1 MDLMDTRL
9 VAQRARDL
17 FDSPCGERSIGPD
30 QTPGFRILCSVR
42 GDFGSLVF
50 RRAFPAQRGERVKR
64 LVCRKIAL
72 VVLGLLTGAIS
83 QAQQSPHAGHSDT
96 GPVPLEI
103 LQRPVALRTGIGEL
117 HEKVSTHSPE
127 AQSFYDQG
135 LDYLHSYVWIE
146 AARSFH
152 QSLRVDPNL
161 AMAYLGLTDAFIGL
175 HDVST
180 ARATFE
186 RARALQIGMSERE
199 RTWLSIR
206 ESELE
211 FLEDAENPSGYAA
224 YRKSIN
230 DALKANP
237 NDPWLWIQRG
247 LADESSPF
255 THGQAGGV
263 DALAFYRT
271 ALALAPGNL
280 AAHHYCAHAYENM
293 GRSKDALEESALYA
307 RMAPAIPHAHHM
319 HGHALMRTGRTE
331 EAIGEFLK
339 TKELEENYYRS
350 EKIPARYDWHHAHNL
365 TLLAMSYQ
373 SLGQMKSAEAL
384 FHEAFSSPAYTDF
397 LEYNRKC
404 WPEFLLSRRRYQ
416 ESLTAARELT
426 NSTWP
431 LARLAG
437 HTLAG
442 QALLGAGSVAEAK
455 EELNLAERETERLPA
470 RAVAAL
476 PYPTTLRTDILLQ
489 EKNTTEG
496 EPLAMNVAKS
506 VLAMPGPDAWMA
518 ALFELESMAQ
528 SARNAGD
535 WELAGFIAQQMILHN
550 PNYAG
555 GHFAYGLAAEH
566 DGRSAEARQALTAAE
581 KLWGKADRDLP
592 ELAQIHKGLAARR

>member
-1 MDLMDTRL
+1 MKR
-9 VAQRARDL
+9 
-17 FDSPCGERSIGPD
+17 SP
-30 QTPGFRILCSVR
+30 
-42 GDFGSLVF
+42 
-50 RRAFPAQRGERVKR
+50 
-64 LVCRKIAL
+64 CRKIAL
-72 VVLGLLTGAIS
+72 AVLGLLAGTAS
-83 QAQQSPHAGHSDT
+83 PAQQASHDGHPGT

-103 LQRPVALRTGIGEL
+103 LQRPVRLRTGIGEF
-117 HEKVSTHSPE
+117 HEKVSTRSPE

-135 LDYLHSYVWIE
+135 LAYLHSYVWIE

-152 QSLRVDPNL
+152 QALRLDPHL

-180 ARATFE
+180 ARATLE
-186 RARALQIGMSERE
+186 RAKTLEEGMSERE
-199 RTWLSIR
+199 RMWLSIR
-206 ESELE
+206 QSELQ
-211 FLEDAENPSGYAA
+211 FIEDPDNPNGYGI

-237 NDPWLWIQRG
+237 NDAWLWIQRG
-247 LADESSPF
+247 LADEGNPF

-280 AAHHYCAHAYENM
+280 AAHHYCAHAYENI
-293 GRSKDALEESALYA
+293 GRSKDALGESALYA

-319 HGHALMRTGRTE
+319 HGHALMRAGQTE

-384 FHEAFSSPAYTDF
+384 FHETFSSPAYTDF
-397 LEYNRKC
+397 LVYNRKC
-404 WPEFLLSRRRYQ
+404 WPEFLLSRQRFQ
-416 ESLTAARELT
+416 EALLAARELT
-426 NSTWP
+426 KNEWP

-442 QALLGAGSVAEAK
+442 QALLGMGSMAESR
-455 EELNLAERETERLPA
+455 EELTMAERETERLPP

-476 PYPTTLRTDILLQ
+476 PYPSVLRADILLQ
-489 EKNTTEG
+489 EKNTSEG
-496 EPLAMNVAKS
+496 ESLAMEVAKS
-506 VLAMPGPDAWMA
+506 IAAMPGPDAWMA
-518 ALFELESMAQ
+518 AVFELESIGQ
-528 SARNAGD
+528 SARKAGD
-535 WELAGFIAQQMILHN
+535 WELARFMAQQMILHN

-555 GHFAYGLAAEH
+555 GHFAYGLAAERA
-566 DGRSAEARQALTAAE
+566 GNSGESRQAFATAE

-592 ELAQIHKGLAARR
+592 ELEQIHKQLATRR

>member
-1 MDLMDTRL
+1 M
-9 VAQRARDL
+9 
-17 FDSPCGERSIGPD
+17 
-30 QTPGFRILCSVR
+30 
-42 GDFGSLVF
+42 
-50 RRAFPAQRGERVKR
+50 KR
-64 LVCRKIAL
+64 FVCRKIAL

-83 QAQQSPHAGHSDT
+83 QAQQSPHAGHSNT

-135 LDYLHSYVWIE
+135 LAYLHSYVWIE

-152 QSLRVDPNL
+152 QALRLDPNL

-175 HDVST
+175 RDVST
-180 ARATFE
+180 AHATCE
-186 RARALQIGMSERE
+186 RAKSLVKGMSERE
-199 RTWLSIR
+199 RAWLSIR
-206 ESELE
+206 ESELQ
-211 FLEDAENPSGYAA
+211 FLEDTDNPNGYGA
-224 YRKSIN
+224 YRKAIN

-237 NDPWLWIQRG
+237 NDAWLWIQRG
-247 LADESSPF
+247 LADEGNPF

-307 RMAPAIPHAHHM
+307 RMCPAIPHAHHM
-319 HGHALMRTGRTE
+319 HGHALMRASRTE

-339 TKELEENYYRS
+339 TKELEESYYRS
-350 EKIPARYDWHHAHNL
+350 EKIPAHYDWHHAHNL

-373 SLGQMKSAEAL
+373 SLGQMKFAEAL
-384 FHEAFSSPAYTDF
+384 FHETFSSPGYTDF

-404 WPEFLLSRRRYQ
+404 WPEFLISRERYP
-416 ESLTAARELT
+416 EALLAARELT
-426 NSTWP
+426 KSEWP

-442 QALLGAGSVAEAK
+442 QALLGMGSVADAK
-455 EELNLAERETERLPA
+455 EEMTLAERETEGLPP
-470 RAVAAL
+470 RAIAAL
-476 PYPTTLRTDILLQ
+476 PYPTTLRANILLQ
-489 EKNTTEG
+489 QKNTAEG
-496 EPLAMNVAKS
+496 EPLAMEVAKS
-506 VLAMPGPDAWMA
+506 IQAMPGPDAWIA
-518 ALFELESMAQ
+518 GVFELESIAE

-535 WELAGFIAQQMILHN
+535 WELADSVARQMILHN

-555 GHFAYGLAAEH
+555 GHFAFGLAAEH
-566 DGRSAEARQALTAAE
+566 AGHSAEARQAFAAAE
-581 KLWGKADRDLP
+581 KLWGKADKDLP
-592 ELAQIHKGLAARR
+592 ELEQIHKELAARR

>member
-1 MDLMDTRL
+1 MSGPSRFQRFNGYR
-9 VAQRARDL
+9 AQ
-17 FDSPCGERSIGPD
+17 SPRNEGK
-30 QTPGFRILCSVR
+30 
-42 GDFGSLVF
+42 
-50 RRAFPAQRGERVKR
+50 RVKQPA
-64 LVCRKIAL
+64 CRMIAL
-72 VVLGLLTGAIS
+72 IVFNLLAGVAS
-83 QAQQSPHAGHSDT
+83 PAQQSPHEGHSNA

-103 LQRPVALRTGIGEL
+103 LQRPVTLRTGIGEL

-135 LDYLHSYVWIE
+135 LAYVHSYVWIE

-152 QSLRVDPNL
+152 QALRLDPDL

-175 HDVST
+175 QGVAT
-180 ARATFE
+180 ASATLE
-186 RARALQIGMSERE
+186 RAKALEKGMSDRE

-206 ESELE
+206 EGELQ
-211 FLEDAENPSGYAA
+211 FAEDKPNGYVA

-247 LADESSPF
+247 LADEASPF

-263 DALAFYRT
+263 DALAFYKT

-331 EAIGEFLK
+331 EAIAEFLK

-350 EKIPARYDWHHAHNL
+350 EKIPARYDWHHAHNV

-404 WPEFLLSRRRYQ
+404 WPEFLLSR
-416 ESLTAARELT
+416 
-426 NSTWP
+426 
-431 LARLAG
+431 
-437 HTLAG
+437 
-442 QALLGAGSVAEAK
+442 
-455 EELNLAERETERLPA
+455 
-470 RAVAAL
+470 L
-476 PYPTTLRTDILLQ
+476 PYLSWNRWRRAPV
-489 EKNTTEG
+489 K
-496 EPLAMNVAKS
+496 LAIGIWPVS
-506 VLAMPGPDAWMA
+506 WP
-518 ALFELESMAQ
+518 S
-528 SARNAGD
+528 R
-535 WELAGFIAQQMILHN
+535 
-550 PNYAG
+550 
-555 GHFAYGLAAEH
+555 
-566 DGRSAEARQALTAAE
+566 
-581 KLWGKADRDLP
+581 
-592 ELAQIHKGLAARR
+592 

>member
-1 MDLMDTRL
+1 MKQDACGITTLI
-9 VAQRARDL
+9 VFGL
-17 FDSPCGERSIGPD
+17 F
-30 QTPGFRILCSVR
+30 
-42 GDFGSLVF
+42 
-50 RRAFPAQRGERVKR
+50 A
-64 LVCRKIAL
+64 
-72 VVLGLLTGAIS
+72 GAAS
-83 QAQQSPHAGHSDT
+83 QAQQSPHEGHSN
-96 GPVPLEI
+96 GRPVPLEI
-103 LQRPVALRTGIGEL
+103 LQRPVMLRTGIGEL
-117 HEKVSTHSPE
+117 HEKVSTRSPE

-135 LDYLHSYVWIE
+135 LAYMHSYVWIE

-152 QSLRVDPNL
+152 QALRLDPNL

-175 HDVST
+175 QDVAT
-180 ARATFE
+180 ARATLE
-186 RARALQIGMSERE
+186 HAKSLEKGMSERE

-206 ESELE
+206 EGELQ
-211 FLEDAENPSGYAA
+211 FAEGTNPDGYTA
-224 YRKSIN
+224 YRKAIN
-230 DALKANP
+230 EALKANA

-247 LADESSPF
+247 LADEGNPF
-255 THGQAGGV
+255 SHGQAGGP

-271 ALALAPGNL
+271 ALALAPSNL

-319 HGHALMRTGRTE
+319 HGHALVRTGRTE
-331 EAIGEFLK
+331 EAIAEFLK

-373 SLGQMKSAEAL
+373 SLGQMKSAETL

-404 WPEFLLSRRRYQ
+404 WPEFLLSRQRYQ
-416 ESLTAARELT
+416 EALVAARELT
-426 NSTWP
+426 QSEWP

-455 EELNLAERETERLPA
+455 DELTLAERETERLPA

-476 PYPTTLRTDILLQ
+476 PYPTTLRTDILLH

-535 WELAGFIAQQMILHN
+535 WELAGFMAQQMILHN

-566 DGRSAEARQALTAAE
+566 EGRSAEARQALTAAE

-592 ELAQIHKGLAARR
+592 ELAQIHQGLAARR

>member
-1 MDLMDTRL
+1 
-9 VAQRARDL
+9 
-17 FDSPCGERSIGPD
+17 
-30 QTPGFRILCSVR
+30 
-42 GDFGSLVF
+42 
-50 RRAFPAQRGERVKR
+50 VKR
-64 LVCRKIAL
+64 PASEMTAII
-72 VVLGLLTGAIS
+72 VLSLFAGGS
-83 QAQQSPHAGHSDT
+83 SPAQQSPHERHSQA

-103 LQRPVALRTGIGEL
+103 LQRPVTLRTGIGEL
-117 HEKVSTHSPE
+117 HERVSTNSPQ

-135 LDYLHSYVWIE
+135 LAYVHSYVWIE

-152 QSLRVDPNL
+152 QALRLDPSL

-175 HDVST
+175 QDVAR
-180 ARATFE
+180 ARATLV
-186 RARALQIGMSERE
+186 RAKALEKGMSDRE

-206 ESELE
+206 EGELQ
-211 FLEDAENPSGYAA
+211 FAEDKPNGYVA

-230 DALKANP
+230 DALKASP

-247 LADESSPF
+247 LADEASPF

-263 DALAFYRT
+263 DALAFYKT

-307 RMAPAIPHAHHM
+307 HMAPAIPHAHHM

-350 EKIPARYDWHHAHNL
+350 EKIPASYDWHHAHNL
-365 TLLAMSYQ
+365 ILLAMSYQ

-416 ESLTAARELT
+416 EALVAARELT
-426 NSTWP
+426 QSAWP

-455 EELNLAERETERLPA
+455 EELTLAEKETERLPA

-489 EKNTTEG
+489 EKNTAEG
-496 EPLAMNVAKS
+496 EPLAMEVAKS

-518 ALFELESMAQ
+518 AVFELESMAQ
-528 SARNAGD
+528 SARSAGD
-535 WELAGFIAQQMILHN
+535 WDLAGFLSQQMILHN
-550 PNYAG
+550 LNYAG

-566 DGRSAEARQALTAAE
+566 AGKSSEARQAFATAE

-592 ELAQIHKGLAARR
+592 ELEQIHKQLAALR

>member
-1 MDLMDTRL
+1 MKQDACGITTLI
-9 VAQRARDL
+9 VFGL
-17 FDSPCGERSIGPD
+17 F
-30 QTPGFRILCSVR
+30 
-42 GDFGSLVF
+42 
-50 RRAFPAQRGERVKR
+50 A
-64 LVCRKIAL
+64 
-72 VVLGLLTGAIS
+72 GAAS
-83 QAQQSPHAGHSDT
+83 QAQQSPHEGHSN
-96 GPVPLEI
+96 GRPVPLEI
-103 LQRPVALRTGIGEL
+103 LQRPVTLRTGIGEL
-117 HEKVSTHSPE
+117 HEKVSTRSPE

-135 LDYLHSYVWIE
+135 LAYMHSYVWIE

-152 QSLRVDPNL
+152 QALRLDPNL

-175 HDVST
+175 QDVAT
-180 ARATFE
+180 ARATLE
-186 RARALQIGMSERE
+186 HAKSLEKGMSERE

-206 ESELE
+206 EGELQ
-211 FLEDAENPSGYAA
+211 FAEGTNPDGYTA
-224 YRKSIN
+224 YRKAIN
-230 DALKANP
+230 EALKANA

-247 LADESSPF
+247 LSDEGNPF
-255 THGQAGGV
+255 SHGQAGGP

-271 ALALAPGNL
+271 ALALAPSNL

-319 HGHALMRTGRTE
+319 HGHALVRTGRTE
-331 EAIGEFLK
+331 EAIAEFLK

-373 SLGQMKSAEAL
+373 SLGQMKSAETL

-404 WPEFLLSRRRYQ
+404 WPEFLLSRQRYQ
-416 ESLTAARELT
+416 EALVAARELT
-426 NSTWP
+426 QSEWP

-455 EELNLAERETERLPA
+455 DELTLAERETERLPA

-476 PYPTTLRTDILLQ
+476 PYPTTLRTDILLH

-535 WELAGFIAQQMILHN
+535 WELAGFMAQQMILHN

-566 DGRSAEARQALTAAE
+566 EGRSAEARQALTAAE

-592 ELAQIHKGLAARR
+592 ELAQIHQGLAARR

>member
-1 MDLMDTRL
+1 M
-9 VAQRARDL
+9 
-17 FDSPCGERSIGPD
+17 CGPSR
-30 QTPGFRILCSVR
+30 FRKFNR
-42 GDFGSLVF
+42 Y
-50 RRAFPAQRGERVKR
+50 PAQSRRNEVKRVKQPASGMTA
-64 LVCRKIAL
+64 II
-72 VVLGLLTGAIS
+72 VLSLFAGGS
-83 QAQQSPHAGHSDT
+83 SPAQQSPHERHSQAGS
-96 GPVPLEI
+96 VPLEI
-103 LQRPVALRTGIGEL
+103 LQRPVTLRTGIGEL

-135 LDYLHSYVWIE
+135 IAYVHSYVWME

-152 QSLRVDPNL
+152 QALRLDPNL

-175 HDVST
+175 QDVAT
-180 ARATFE
+180 ASATLE
-186 RARALQIGMSERE
+186 RAKALEKGLSDRE
-199 RTWLSIR
+199 RAWLSIR
-206 ESELE
+206 EGELQ
-211 FLEDAENPSGYAA
+211 FAEDKPNGYVA

-247 LADESSPF
+247 LADEASPF

-263 DALAFYRT
+263 DALAFYKT

-331 EAIGEFLK
+331 EAITEFLK

-397 LEYNRKC
+397 LDYNRKC

-416 ESLTAARELT
+416 ESLVAARELT

-455 EELNLAERETERLPA
+455 EELTLAERETERLPA

-489 EKNTTEG
+489 EKNTSEG
-496 EPLAMNVAKS
+496 EPLATDVAKS

-518 ALFELESMAQ
+518 AVFELESMAQ

-535 WELAGFIAQQMILHN
+535 WDLAGFLAQQMILHN
-550 PNYAG
+550 LNYAG

-566 DGRSAEARQALTAAE
+566 SGKSSDARQAFATAE

-592 ELAQIHKGLAARR
+592 ELEQIHKQLAALR

>member
-1 MDLMDTRL
+1 
-9 VAQRARDL
+9 
-17 FDSPCGERSIGPD
+17 
-30 QTPGFRILCSVR
+30 
-42 GDFGSLVF
+42 
-50 RRAFPAQRGERVKR
+50 
-64 LVCRKIAL
+64 
-72 VVLGLLTGAIS
+72 
-83 QAQQSPHAGHSDT
+83 
-96 GPVPLEI
+96 
-103 LQRPVALRTGIGEL
+103 
-117 HEKVSTHSPE
+117 
-127 AQSFYDQG
+127 
-135 LDYLHSYVWIE
+135 
-146 AARSFH
+146 
-152 QSLRVDPNL
+152 
-161 AMAYLGLTDAFIGL
+161 MAYLGLTDALIGL

-180 ARATFE
+180 ARTTFE
-186 RARALQIGMSERE
+186 HAKALEKGMSERE

-211 FLEDAENPSGYAA
+211 FLDDNENPNGYAA

-280 AAHHYCAHAYENM
+280 AAHHYCAHAYENI
-293 GRSKDALEESALYA
+293 GRSKDALEESTLYV

-319 HGHALMRTGRTE
+319 HGHALMRAGRME
-331 EAIGEFLK
+331 EAISEFLK
-339 TKELEENYYRS
+339 TKELEEIYYRS
-350 EKIPARYDWHHAHNL
+350 EKIPARYDWHHAHNV

-384 FHEAFSSPAYTDF
+384 FHETFSSPAYTDF

-404 WPEFLLSRRRYQ
+404 WPEFLLTRERLQ
-416 ESLTAARELT
+416 EALLAARELAR
-426 NSTWP
+426 SEWP

-437 HTLAG
+437 HSLAG
-442 QALLGAGSVAEAK
+442 QALLGMGSVAEAK
-455 EELNLAERETERLPA
+455 EEMTLAERETEGLPP
-470 RAVAAL
+470 RAVATL
-476 PYPTTLRTDILLQ
+476 PYPTALRADILLQ
-489 EKNTTEG
+489 QKNMAEG
-496 EPLAMNVAKS
+496 EPLAMEAAKS
-506 VLAMPGPDAWMA
+506 IQAMPGPDAWIA
-518 ALFELESMAQ
+518 AVFELESIAQ

-566 DGRSAEARQALTAAE
+566 TGHSNEARQAFVAAE
-581 KLWGKADRDLP
+581 KLWGKADKDLP
-592 ELAQIHKGLAARR
+592 ELEQIHKGLAARR

>member
-1 MDLMDTRL
+1 M
-9 VAQRARDL
+9 
-17 FDSPCGERSIGPD
+17 
-30 QTPGFRILCSVR
+30 
-42 GDFGSLVF
+42 
-50 RRAFPAQRGERVKR
+50 VKR
-64 LVCRKIAL
+64 SACRKIAL
-72 VVLGLLTGAIS
+72 IVLGLLAGDAS
-83 QAQQSPHAGHSDT
+83 PAQQASHDGHSNT

-103 LQRPVALRTGIGEL
+103 LQRPVTRRTGIGEL
-117 HEKVSTHSPE
+117 HEKVSTHSLE

-135 LDYLHSYVWIE
+135 LAYVHSFVWIE

-152 QSLRVDPNL
+152 QALRLDPSLG
-161 AMAYLGLTDAFIGL
+161 MAYLGLTDAFIGL
-175 HDVST
+175 HDVAT

-186 RARALQIGMSERE
+186 RAKELEKGMSDRE

-206 ESELE
+206 ESELGFVE
-211 FLEDAENPSGYAA
+211 EPDNPNGYAG

-247 LADESSPF
+247 LADEGNPF

-319 HGHALMRTGRTE
+319 HGHALMRAGRTE

-350 EKIPARYDWHHAHNL
+350 EKIPARYDWHHGHNL

-373 SLGQMKSAEAL
+373 SLGQMKSAETL
-384 FHEAFSSPAYTDF
+384 FHETFSSPAYTDF

-404 WPEFLLSRRRYQ
+404 WPEFLLNRERFQ
-416 ESLTAARELT
+416 EALLAARELT
-426 NSTWP
+426 KNEWP

-442 QALLGAGSVAEAK
+442 QALLGMGSVAEAT
-455 EELNLAERETERLPA
+455 EEMTLAERETEGLPP
-470 RAVAAL
+470 RAIAAL
-476 PYPTTLRTDILLQ
+476 PYPTALRADILLQ
-489 EKNTTEG
+489 QKNTAEG
-496 EPLAMNVAKS
+496 EPLAMEVAKS
-506 VLAMPGPDAWMA
+506 IQAMPGPDAWMA
-518 ALFELESMAQ
+518 ALFELESIAQ

-535 WELAGFIAQQMILHN
+535 WELAGFIAQQTILHN

-566 DGRSAEARQALTAAE
+566 AGRSAEARQAFAAAE
-581 KLWGKADRDLP
+581 KLWGRADRDLP

>member
-1 MDLMDTRL
+1 M
-9 VAQRARDL
+9 VA
-17 FDSPCGERSIGPD
+17 
-30 QTPGFRILCSVR
+30 
-42 GDFGSLVF
+42 
-50 RRAFPAQRGERVKR
+50 
-64 LVCRKIAL
+64 
-72 VVLGLLTGAIS
+72 LGLLACGAS
-83 QAQQSPHAGHSDT
+83 PAQQSPHEGHSRT

-103 LQRPVALRTGIGEL
+103 LQRPVTLRTGIGEF
-117 HEKVSTHSPE
+117 HEKVSTRSPE

-135 LDYLHSYVWIE
+135 LAYVHSYVWIE
-146 AARSFH
+146 AVRSFH
-152 QSLRVDPNL
+152 QALRLDPDL

-175 HDVST
+175 QDVGT
-180 ARATFE
+180 ARATLE
-186 RARALQIGMSERE
+186 RAKALEKGMNERE
-199 RTWLSIR
+199 RAWLSIR
-206 ESELE
+206 EGELQ
-211 FLEDAENPSGYAA
+211 FAEDKPNGYVA

-247 LADESSPF
+247 LADEASPF

-293 GRSKDALEESALYA
+293 GRSKDALKESALYA

-319 HGHALMRTGRTE
+319 HAHALMRTGRTE
-331 EAIGEFLK
+331 EAIAEFLK

-384 FHEAFSSPAYTDF
+384 FHEAFSSSAYTDF

-416 ESLTAARELT
+416 EALPAARELT
-426 NSTWP
+426 QSAWP

-455 EELNLAERETERLPA
+455 EELTLAERETERLPA

-476 PYPTTLRTDILLQ
+476 SYPTTLRTDILLQ
-489 EKNTTEG
+489 EKNTAEG
-496 EPLAMNVAKS
+496 EPLAMDVAKS

-518 ALFELESMAQ
+518 AVFELESMAQ

-535 WELAGFIAQQMILHN
+535 WDLAGFLAQQMILHN
-550 PNYAG
+550 LNYAG
-555 GHFAYGLAAEH
+555 GHFAYGLAAERA
-566 DGRSAEARQALTAAE
+566 GKSSEARQAFATAE

-592 ELAQIHKGLAARR
+592 ELEQIHKQLAALR

>member
-1 MDLMDTRL
+1 MKQPASGMTAIIVLS
-9 VAQRARDL
+9 L
-17 FDSPCGERSIGPD
+17 FAGGSSP
-30 QTPGFRILCSVR
+30 
-42 GDFGSLVF
+42 
-50 RRAFPAQRGERVKR
+50 
-64 LVCRKIAL
+64 
-72 VVLGLLTGAIS
+72 
-83 QAQQSPHAGHSDT
+83 AQQSPHERHSQAGS
-96 GPVPLEI
+96 VPLEI
-103 LQRPVALRTGIGEL
+103 LQRPVTLRTGIGEL

-135 LDYLHSYVWIE
+135 IAYVHSYVWME

-152 QSLRVDPNL
+152 QALRLDPNL

-175 HDVST
+175 QDVAT
-180 ARATFE
+180 ASATLE
-186 RARALQIGMSERE
+186 RAKALEKGLSDRE
-199 RTWLSIR
+199 RAWLSIR
-206 ESELE
+206 EGELQ
-211 FLEDAENPSGYAA
+211 FAEDKPNGYVA

-247 LADESSPF
+247 LADEASPF

-263 DALAFYRT
+263 DALAFYKT

-331 EAIGEFLK
+331 EAITEFLK

-397 LEYNRKC
+397 LDYNRKC

-416 ESLTAARELT
+416 ESLVAARELT

-455 EELNLAERETERLPA
+455 EELTLAERETERLPA

-489 EKNTTEG
+489 EKNTSEG
-496 EPLAMNVAKS
+496 EPLATDVAKS

-518 ALFELESMAQ
+518 AVFELESMAQ

-535 WELAGFIAQQMILHN
+535 WDLAGFLAQQMILHN
-550 PNYAG
+550 LNYAG

-566 DGRSAEARQALTAAE
+566 SGKSSDARQAFATAE

-592 ELAQIHKGLAARR
+592 ELEQIHKQLAALR

>member
-1 MDLMDTRL
+1 MK
-9 VAQRARDL
+9 
-17 FDSPCGERSIGPD
+17 RS
-30 QTPGFRILCSVR
+30 
-42 GDFGSLVF
+42 
-50 RRAFPAQRGERVKR
+50 A
-64 LVCRKIAL
+64 CRKIAL
-72 VVLGLLTGAIS
+72 VGLGLLTGAAS
-83 QAQQSPHAGHSDT
+83 PAQQASHDGHSNT

-103 LQRPVALRTGIGEL
+103 LQRPVTLRTGVGEL
-117 HEKVSTHSPE
+117 HEKVSTQSPE

-135 LDYLHSYVWIE
+135 LAYVHSYVWIE

-152 QSLRVDPNL
+152 QALRVDPNL

-186 RARALQIGMSERE
+186 RANALEKGMSERE

-211 FLEDAENPSGYAA
+211 FLEDSENPNRYAA

-247 LADESSPF
+247 LADENNPF

-271 ALALAPGNL
+271 ALTLAPGNL

-319 HGHALMRTGRTE
+319 RGHALMRAGRTE

-339 TKELEENYYRS
+339 AKELEENYYRS
-350 EKIPARYDWHHAHNL
+350 ENIPARYDWHHAHNL

-373 SLGQMKSAEAL
+373 LLGQMKSAEAL
-384 FHEAFSSPAYTDF
+384 FHETFSSPAYTDF
-397 LEYNRKC
+397 LEHNRKC
-404 WPEFLLSRRRYQ
+404 WPEFLLNRERFQ
-416 ESLTAARELT
+416 EALLAARELT
-426 NSTWP
+426 RSEWP
-431 LARLAG
+431 LPRLAG

-442 QALLGAGSVAEAK
+442 QALLGMGSVAEAK
-455 EELNLAERETERLPA
+455 EEMTLAERETEGLPP

-476 PYPTTLRTDILLQ
+476 PYPTALRADILLQ
-489 EKNTTEG
+489 QKNTVEG
-496 EPLAMNVAKS
+496 EPLAMEVAKS
-506 VLAMPGPDAWMA
+506 IQAMPGPDAWLA
-518 ALFELESMAQ
+518 GVFEIESIAQ

-535 WELAGFIAQQMILHN
+535 WELANFMAQQMILHN

-555 GHFAYGLAAEH
+555 GHFAYGLAARH
-566 DGRSAEARQALTAAE
+566 AGHSAEARQAFAGAE

-592 ELAQIHKGLAARR
+592 ELEQIHKELAARR

>member
-1 MDLMDTRL
+1 MKRPASGMTAIIVLS
-9 VAQRARDL
+9 L
-17 FDSPCGERSIGPD
+17 FAGGSSP
-30 QTPGFRILCSVR
+30 
-42 GDFGSLVF
+42 
-50 RRAFPAQRGERVKR
+50 
-64 LVCRKIAL
+64 
-72 VVLGLLTGAIS
+72 
-83 QAQQSPHAGHSDT
+83 AQQSPHERHSQA

-103 LQRPVALRTGIGEL
+103 LQRPVTLRTGIGEL

-135 LDYLHSYVWIE
+135 LAYVHSYVWME

-152 QSLRVDPNL
+152 QALRLDPDL

-175 HDVST
+175 QDVAT
-180 ARATFE
+180 ASATLE
-186 RARALQIGMSERE
+186 RAKALEKGMSDRE

-206 ESELE
+206 EGELQ
-211 FLEDAENPSGYAA
+211 FAEDKPNGYVA

-247 LADESSPF
+247 LADEASPF

-263 DALAFYRT
+263 DALAFYKT

-307 RMAPAIPHAHHM
+307 HMAPAIPHAHHM

-350 EKIPARYDWHHAHNL
+350 EKIPASYDWHHAHNL
-365 TLLAMSYQ
+365 ILLAMSYQ

-416 ESLTAARELT
+416 EALVAARELT
-426 NSTWP
+426 QSAWP

-455 EELNLAERETERLPA
+455 EELTLAEKETERLPA

-489 EKNTTEG
+489 EKNTAEG
-496 EPLAMNVAKS
+496 EPLAMEVAKS

-518 ALFELESMAQ
+518 AVFELESMAQ
-528 SARNAGD
+528 SARSAGD
-535 WELAGFIAQQMILHN
+535 WDLAGFLSQQMILHN
-550 PNYAG
+550 LNYAG
-555 GHFAYGLAAEH
+555 GHFTYGLAAEH
-566 DGRSAEARQALTAAE
+566 AGKSSEARQAFATAE

-592 ELAQIHKGLAARR
+592 ELEQIHKQLAALR

>member
-1 MDLMDTRL
+1 M
-9 VAQRARDL
+9 AK
-17 FDSPCGERSIGPD
+17 RS
-30 QTPGFRILCSVR
+30 
-42 GDFGSLVF
+42 
-50 RRAFPAQRGERVKR
+50 A
-64 LVCRKIAL
+64 CRKIAL
-72 VVLGLLTGAIS
+72 VVLGLLADAASPGQ
-83 QAQQSPHAGHSDT
+83 QAPHDGHPNT

-103 LQRPVALRTGIGEL
+103 LQRPVTLRTGIGEL

-135 LDYLHSYVWIE
+135 LAYVHSYVWIE

-152 QSLRVDPNL
+152 QALRLDPNL
-161 AMAYLGLTDAFIGL
+161 GMAYLGLTDAFIGL

-186 RARALQIGMSERE
+186 RAKALEKGMSERE

-206 ESELE
+206 ESELG
-211 FLEDAENPSGYAA
+211 FLEEPDNPNGYAG

-230 DALKANP
+230 EALKANP

-247 LADESSPF
+247 LADEGNPF

-271 ALALAPGNL
+271 ALVLSPGNL

-319 HGHALMRTGRTE
+319 HGHALMRAGRTE

-350 EKIPARYDWHHAHNL
+350 EKIPARYDWHHGHNL

-384 FHEAFSSPAYTDF
+384 FHETFSSPAYTDF

-404 WPEFLLSRRRYQ
+404 WPEFLLNRERFQ
-416 ESLTAARELT
+416 EALLAGRELT
-426 NSTWP
+426 KSEWP

-442 QALLGAGSVAEAK
+442 QALLGMGSVAEAK
-455 EELNLAERETERLPA
+455 EEMTLAERETEGLPP
-470 RAVAAL
+470 RAIAAL
-476 PYPTTLRTDILLQ
+476 PYPTALRADILLQ
-489 EKNTTEG
+489 QKNTAEG
-496 EPLAMNVAKS
+496 EPLAMEVAKS
-506 VLAMPGPDAWMA
+506 IQAMPGPDAWMA
-518 ALFELESMAQ
+518 AVFELESIAQ

-566 DGRSAEARQALTAAE
+566 AGSSAEARQAFAAAE

-592 ELAQIHKGLAARR
+592 ELEQIHKGLAARR

>member
-1 MDLMDTRL
+1 MKR
-9 VAQRARDL
+9 VACRVLSPVLLGL
-17 FDSPCGERSIGPD
+17 FAGTAS
-30 QTPGFRILCSVR
+30 
-42 GDFGSLVF
+42 
-50 RRAFPAQRGERVKR
+50 PAQ
-64 LVCRKIAL
+64 
-72 VVLGLLTGAIS
+72 
-83 QAQQSPHAGHSDT
+83 QAPHDGHSNT

-103 LQRPVALRTGIGEL
+103 LQRPVTLRTGIGEF
-117 HEKVSTHSPE
+117 HERVSTPSPE

-135 LDYLHSYVWIE
+135 LAYLHSYVWIE
-146 AARSFH
+146 AARSFR
-152 QSLRVDPNL
+152 QALRLDPNL

-175 HDVST
+175 QDVST

-186 RARALQIGMSERE
+186 RAKTLEKGMSERE
-199 RTWLSIR
+199 RMWLSIR
-206 ESELE
+206 EGELQ
-211 FLEDAENPSGYAA
+211 FLEDTGNPKAYTA
-224 YRKSIN
+224 YRKAIN

-247 LADESSPF
+247 LADEGNPF

-280 AAHHYCAHAYENM
+280 AAHHYCAHAYENI
-293 GRSKDALEESALYA
+293 GRSKGALEESALYA

-319 HGHALMRTGRTE
+319 HGHALMRAGRTE

-339 TKELEENYYRS
+339 TKELEQSYYRS
-350 EKIPARYDWHHAHNL
+350 EKIPARYDWHHVHNL

-384 FHEAFSSPAYTDF
+384 FHETFSSPAYTDF

-404 WPEFLLSRRRYQ
+404 WPEFLISRERFQ
-416 ESLTAARELT
+416 EALLAARELT
-426 NSTWP
+426 KSEWP

-442 QALLGAGSVAEAK
+442 QTLLEMGSMAESR
-455 EELNLAERETERLPA
+455 EELTMAERETERLPP

-476 PYPTTLRTDILLQ
+476 PYPAVLRASILLR
-489 EKNTTEG
+489 EKNMAEG
-496 EPLAMNVAKS
+496 QPLAMEVAKS
-506 VLAMPGPDAWMA
+506 IQAMPGPDAWMA
-518 ALFELESMAQ
+518 AVFEIESMAQ

-535 WELAGFIAQQMILHN
+535 WELAGFLAQQMILHN
-550 PNYAG
+550 VNYAG
-555 GHFAYGLAAEH
+555 GHFAYALAAEH
-566 DGRSAEARQALTAAE
+566 AGKSGEARQAFATAE

-592 ELAQIHKGLAARR
+592 ELQQIHKQLAALR

>member
-1 MDLMDTRL
+1 MAGWVRSLLFVCVIPGAAAR
-9 VAQRARDL
+9 AQH
-17 FDSPCGERSIGPD
+17 SPQE
-30 QTPGFRILCSVR
+30 
-42 GDFGSLVF
+42 
-50 RRAFPAQRGERVKR
+50 
-64 LVCRKIAL
+64 
-72 VVLGLLTGAIS
+72 
-83 QAQQSPHAGHSDT
+83 GHSHT

-103 LQRPVALRTGIGEL
+103 LQRPVTLRPGIGEL

-135 LDYLHSYVWIE
+135 LAYLHSYVWIE

-152 QSLRVDPNL
+152 QALRLDPNL

-175 HDVST
+175 HDVAT

-186 RARALQIGMSERE
+186 RARALEKGMSERE
-199 RTWLSIR
+199 RMWLLIR

-211 FLEDAENPSGYAA
+211 FLEDSENPNGYAA

-230 DALKANP
+230 EALKAYP

-247 LADESSPF
+247 LADEGNPF

-280 AAHHYCAHAYENM
+280 PAHHYCAHAYENI

-319 HGHALMRTGRTE
+319 HGHSLMRAGRTE

-350 EKIPARYDWHHAHNL
+350 EKIPARFDWHHAHNL

-373 SLGQMKSAEAL
+373 SLGQIKSAEAL
-384 FHEAFSSPAYTDF
+384 FQETFSSPAYTDF
-397 LEYNRKC
+397 LEYNRKS
-404 WPEFLLSRRRYQ
+404 WPEFLLSRERFQ
-416 ESLTAARELT
+416 EALLAARELT
-426 NSTWP
+426 KSEWP

-442 QALLGAGSVAEAK
+442 QALLRMGSVTESK
-455 EELNLAERETERLPA
+455 EELTMAERETERLPA
-470 RAVAAL
+470 RAIAAL
-476 PYPTTLRTDILLQ
+476 PYPAALRADILLQ

-496 EPLAMNVAKS
+496 EPLAMDVAKS
-506 VLAMPGPDAWMA
+506 IQAMPGPDAWIA
-518 ALFELESMAQ
+518 ALFELESIAQ
-528 SARNAGD
+528 SARNAGE
-535 WELAGFIAQQMILHN
+535 WELASFIARQMILHN

-555 GHFAYGLAAEH
+555 GHFAYGLAAE
-566 DGRSAEARQALTAAE
+566 
-581 KLWGKADRDLP
+581 
-592 ELAQIHKGLAARR
+592 

>member
-1 MDLMDTRL
+1 M
-9 VAQRARDL
+9 
-17 FDSPCGERSIGPD
+17 CGPSKFQKFNVIRVCFWSKK
-30 QTPGFRILCSVR
+30 
-42 GDFGSLVF
+42 
-50 RRAFPAQRGERVKR
+50 GERVNR
-64 LVCRKIAL
+64 LGCVKIAL
-72 VVLGLLTGAIS
+72 VGLGLLAGTAS
-83 QAQQSPHAGHSDT
+83 PAQQSPHAGHSNA

-103 LQRPVALRTGIGEL
+103 LQRPVTLRTGIGEL

-135 LDYLHSYVWIE
+135 LAYVHSYVWIE

-152 QSLRVDPNL
+152 QALRLDPDL

-175 HDVST
+175 QDVAT
-180 ARATFE
+180 ASATLE
-186 RARALQIGMSERE
+186 RAKALEKGMSDRE

-206 ESELE
+206 EGELQ
-211 FLEDAENPSGYAA
+211 FAEDKPNGYVA

-247 LADESSPF
+247 LADEASPF

-263 DALAFYRT
+263 DALAFYKT

-280 AAHHYCAHAYENM
+280 AAHHYCAHSYENM

-331 EAIGEFLK
+331 EAIVEFLK

-416 ESLTAARELT
+416 EALAAARELT
-426 NSTWP
+426 QSAWP

-455 EELNLAERETERLPA
+455 EELTLAERETERLPA

-489 EKNTTEG
+489 EKNTAEG
-496 EPLAMNVAKS
+496 EPLAMEVAKS

-518 ALFELESMAQ
+518 AVFELESMAQ
-528 SARNAGD
+528 SARSAGD
-535 WELAGFIAQQMILHN
+535 WDLAGFLSQQMILHN
-550 PNYAG
+550 LNYAG

-566 DGRSAEARQALTAAE
+566 AGKSSEARQAFATAE

-592 ELAQIHKGLAARR
+592 ELEQIHKQLAALR

>member
-1 MDLMDTRL
+1 LT
-9 VAQRARDL
+9 
-17 FDSPCGERSIGPD
+17 
-30 QTPGFRILCSVR
+30 
-42 GDFGSLVF
+42 
-50 RRAFPAQRGERVKR
+50 
-64 LVCRKIAL
+64 
-72 VVLGLLTGAIS
+72 GLLLGVATF
-83 QAQQSPHAGHSDT
+83 AQQSPHEGHSNT

-117 HEKVSTHSPE
+117 HEKVSTRSPE
-127 AQSFYDQG
+127 AQAFYDQG
-135 LDYLHSYVWIE
+135 LAYLHSYVWIE

-152 QSLRVDPNL
+152 QALRADPNL
-161 AMAYLGLTDAFIGL
+161 AMAYVGLTDAFIGL
-175 HDVST
+175 HDVGT

-186 RARALQIGMSERE
+186 RAKALEKGMSERE

-211 FLEDAENPSGYAA
+211 FLEDAENPNGYAA

-230 DALKANP
+230 AALKANP

-247 LADESSPF
+247 LADEASPF
-255 THGQAGGV
+255 THGQAAGV

-293 GRSKDALEESALYA
+293 GRAKDALEESAMFA

-319 HGHALMRTGRTE
+319 HGHALMRSGRTE

-339 TKELEENYYRS
+339 TKELEESYYRA

-373 SLGQMKSAEAL
+373 TLGQMKSAEAL
-384 FHEAFSSPAYTDF
+384 FHDTFTSPAYTDF

-404 WPEFLLSRRRYQ
+404 WPEFLLSRGRFQ
-416 ESLTAARELT
+416 EALDAARELT
-426 NSTWP
+426 KSEWP
-431 LARLAG
+431 LPRLAG

-442 QALLGAGSVAEAK
+442 EALLGMGSVAEAH
-455 EELNLAERETERLPA
+455 EEMTLAERETERFPPGA
-470 RAVAAL
+470 IAAL
-476 PYPTTLRTDILLQ
+476 PYPAVLRANILMQ
-489 EKNTTEG
+489 EKNTAEG
-496 EPLAMNVAKS
+496 EPLAMDVAKS
-506 VLAMPGPDAWMA
+506 IQAMPGPDAWIA
-518 ALFELESMAQ
+518 AQFELESMAQ

-535 WELAGFIAQQMILHN
+535 WELAGFLARQMILHN
-550 PNYAG
+550 LNYAG

-566 DGRSAEARQALTAAE
+566 AGNSGEARQAFAAAE

-592 ELAQIHKGLAARR
+592 ELEQIRKEQRMQRQ

>member
-1 MDLMDTRL
+1 VKQPASGITALI
-9 VAQRARDL
+9 VFGL
-17 FDSPCGERSIGPD
+17 F
-30 QTPGFRILCSVR
+30 
-42 GDFGSLVF
+42 
-50 RRAFPAQRGERVKR
+50 A
-64 LVCRKIAL
+64 
-72 VVLGLLTGAIS
+72 GAAS
-83 QAQQSPHAGHSDT
+83 QAQQSPHEGHSNS

-103 LQRPVALRTGIGEL
+103 LQRPVTLRTGIGEL
-117 HEKVSTHSPE
+117 HEKVSTRSPE

-135 LDYLHSYVWIE
+135 LAYVHSYVWIE

-152 QSLRVDPNL
+152 QALRLDPNL

-175 HDVST
+175 QDVVT

-186 RARALQIGMSERE
+186 RARALEKGMSERE
-199 RTWLSIR
+199 RMWLSIR

-211 FLEDAENPSGYAA
+211 FLDGSENPNGYAA

-280 AAHHYCAHAYENM
+280 AAHHYCAHAYENI
-293 GRSKDALEESALYA
+293 GRSKDALEESTLYV

-319 HGHALMRTGRTE
+319 HGHALMRAGRME
-331 EAIGEFLK
+331 EAISEFLK
-339 TKELEENYYRS
+339 TKELEEIYYRS
-350 EKIPARYDWHHAHNL
+350 EEIPARYDWHHAHNL

-384 FHEAFSSPAYTDF
+384 FHETFSSPAYTDF

-404 WPEFLLSRRRYQ
+404 WPEFLLSRERFQ
-416 ESLTAARELT
+416 EALLAARELA
-426 NSTWP
+426 NSKWP
-431 LARLAG
+431 LACLAG
-437 HTLAG
+437 HSLAG
-442 QALLGAGSVAEAK
+442 QALLGMGSVAEAK
-455 EELNLAERETERLPA
+455 EEMTLAERETERLPP
-470 RAVAAL
+470 RAVATL
-476 PYPTTLRTDILLQ
+476 PYPTALRADILLQ
-489 EKNTTEG
+489 QKNMAEG
-496 EPLAMNVAKS
+496 EPLAMEAAKS
-506 VLAMPGPDAWMA
+506 IQATPGPDAWLA
-518 ALFELESMAQ
+518 GVFELESIAQ

-535 WELAGFIAQQMILHN
+535 WELAGSLAQQMILHN

-566 DGRSAEARQALTAAE
+566 AGHSNEARQAFAAAE
-581 KLWGKADRDLP
+581 KLWGKADKDLP
-592 ELAQIHKGLAARR
+592 ELEQIHKGLAARR

>member
-1 MDLMDTRL
+1 MK
-9 VAQRARDL
+9 
-17 FDSPCGERSIGPD
+17 RS
-30 QTPGFRILCSVR
+30 
-42 GDFGSLVF
+42 
-50 RRAFPAQRGERVKR
+50 A
-64 LVCRKIAL
+64 CRKIAL
-72 VVLGLLTGAIS
+72 AVLGLLAGAAS
-83 QAQQSPHAGHSDT
+83 PAQQASHDGHSNT

-103 LQRPVALRTGIGEL
+103 LQRPVTLRTGIGEL

-135 LDYLHSYVWIE
+135 LSYLHSYVWIE

-152 QSLRVDPNL
+152 QALRLDPNL

-186 RARALQIGMSERE
+186 RARALQKGMSERE

-211 FLEDAENPSGYAA
+211 FLEDSENPNGYAA

-247 LADESSPF
+247 LADEGSPF

-271 ALALAPGNL
+271 ALALAPRNL

-293 GRSKDALEESALYA
+293 GRSKDALEESTLYA

-319 HGHALMRTGRTE
+319 HGHALLRAGRTE

-339 TKELEENYYRS
+339 TKELEESYYRS

-384 FHEAFSSPAYTDF
+384 FHETFSSPAYTDF

-404 WPEFLLSRRRYQ
+404 WPEFLLSRERFQ
-416 ESLTAARELT
+416 EALLAARELT
-426 NSTWP
+426 RSEWP

-442 QALLGAGSVAEAK
+442 QALLGMGSISEAQ
-455 EELNLAERETERLPA
+455 EELTMAERETERLPP

-476 PYPTTLRTDILLQ
+476 PYPVALRADILLQ
-489 EKNTTEG
+489 QQNPAEG
-496 EPLAMNVAKS
+496 EPLATDVAKS
-506 VLAMPGPDAWMA
+506 IQGMPGPDAWMA
-518 ALFELESMAQ
+518 AELELESIAQ

-535 WELAGFIAQQMILHN
+535 WKLAGFMAQQMILHN

-566 DGRSAEARQALTAAE
+566 AGNSAEARQAFAAAE
-581 KLWGKADRDLP
+581 RLWGKADRDLP
-592 ELAQIHKGLAARR
+592 EMEQIHKELAARH

>member
-1 MDLMDTRL
+1 M
-9 VAQRARDL
+9 
-17 FDSPCGERSIGPD
+17 F
-30 QTPGFRILCSVR
+30 
-42 GDFGSLVF
+42 SLVL
-50 RRAFPAQRGERVKR
+50 
-64 LVCRKIAL
+64 LV
-72 VVLGLLTGAIS
+72 LLAGAS
-83 QAQQSPHAGHSDT
+83 SPAQQSAHDGHSNT

-103 LQRPVALRTGIGEL
+103 LQRPVTLRAGIGEL
-117 HEKVSTHSPE
+117 HEKVSTHSSE

-135 LDYLHSYVWIE
+135 LAYLHSYVWIE

-152 QSLRVDPNL
+152 QALRLDPKL
-161 AMAYLGLTDAFIGL
+161 GMAFLGLTDAFIGL

-186 RARALQIGMSERE
+186 RASALAKGMSERE

-206 ESELE
+206 ESELQ
-211 FLEDAENPSGYAA
+211 FLEGSENPNGYAA

-247 LADESSPF
+247 LADEGNPF

-280 AAHHYCAHAYENM
+280 AAHHYCAHAYENI
-293 GRSKDALEESALYA
+293 GRSKDALDESALYA

-319 HGHALMRTGRTE
+319 HGHALMRAGRTE
-331 EAIGEFLK
+331 EAIVEFLK

-384 FHEAFSSPAYTDF
+384 FQETFSSPVYTDF

-404 WPEFLLSRRRYQ
+404 WPEFLLSRGRFQ
-416 ESLTAARELT
+416 EALQAARELT
-426 NSTWP
+426 KSEWP

-442 QALLGAGSVAEAK
+442 QALLGMGSLAEAK
-455 EELNLAERETERLPA
+455 EELTLAERETERLPA
-470 RAVAAL
+470 RAIAAL
-476 PYPTTLRTDILLQ
+476 PYPTALRADILLQ

-496 EPLAMNVAKS
+496 EPLAMDVAKTIA
-506 VLAMPGPDAWMA
+506 AMPGPDAWMA

-535 WELAGFIAQQMILHN
+535 WELAGFLAQQMILHN
-550 PNYAG
+550 LNYAG
-555 GHFAYGLAAEH
+555 GHFAYGLAAMH
-566 DGRSAEARQALTAAE
+566 AGNSAEARQAFTAAK
-581 KLWGKADRDLP
+581 KLWGKADKDLP
-592 ELAQIHKGLAARR
+592 EMEQIHKQLTAHS